1 MKCLRMQTEQEM
13 KEECL
18 YLGFASLQPVLQ
30 ISFLLVYKRCENE
43 SDIFLNP
50 PPSPA
55 LAIANEVFQ
64 LYLPSALR
72 IGTVLSMQKSPLVVG
87 KTVIVLVFN
96 FSLQQDFRI
105 PLLYPLMLP
114 S

>member
-30 ISFLLVYKRCENE
+30 ISFFLPSLHSWQLLMT
-43 SDIFLNP
+43 F
-50 PPSPA
+50 
-55 LAIANEVFQ
+55 FQ
-64 LYLPSALR
+64 MYLPSALE

-87 KTVIVLVFN
+87 KTVIGLVFN
-96 FSLQQDFRI
+96 FFSAAGF
-105 PLLYPLMLP
+105 
-114 S
+114 